1 MEVVQSSAEVKY
13 TLTVPQFSYQEL
25 GETFTTDFQLSVN
38 GVRTSWQ
45 ATLTLFMKENVCP
58 SQDPMNRNIGI
69 ALECLQCN
77 INRPDFKVYCRLQ
90 GKDQHEKRLARSSD
104 GGYKWQGILVS
115 RMTLDVFKLLKD
127 DVLTA
132 HLRFVVSENDL
143 AKGLDSREDLILHLL
158 KIQKTGVYSDIEV
171 LTSDGMRLPAHCAIL
186 STRSNLLLQKFQS
199 TTETR
204 ECENASTIPLPGTR
218 TPSAKTSPTR
228 AEIPLDSTFEGVAST
243 HRSVTSMSPDS
254 SSTNCG
260 KSQISRLSIIQ
271 TKVSSLPTIIGS
283 PVRCLN
289 PSRTPSKPG
298 MTNNKRCLNNSTMS
312 PSKLPIPNTTLPKK
326 DLFSTSQRLLSPS
339 QRLLSPSQRLLSP
352 SQRLLPPSQR
362 LLSPTK
368 RSLSPSTRPPSK
380 RFMTPSKLLTS
391 SKQLSTPSPTIA
403 ETTRRRMLR
412 APEKKH
418 DREPSDTF
426 HTEPL
431 SSDRD
436 ICFPAGESSTPL
448 KQLEIRSLKSPTK
461 KEFVK
466 VNMSSSVT
474 QQLLEWIYIGD
485 CSDLGHLA
493 RPLLV
498 AGLRHEVNDLVWAC
512 ENHLAAELS
521 PTAAPDMLLLAH
533 KYGAAR
539 LREAALQYAL
549 QHAAEVTVQP
559 SWSTL
564 AASAPSLISEFSLLL
579 AQQRTQC
586 QHPLQSNIKT

>member
-1 MEVVQSSAEVKY
+1 MEVVQSSAEVMY

-45 ATLTLFMKENVCP
+45 ATLTLFMKENVYP
-58 SQDPMNRNIGI
+58 SQDPMNNNIGI
-69 ALECLQCN
+69 ALECIQCN

-90 GKDQHEKRLARSSD
+90 GKDRHEKRLARSSD
-104 GGYKWQGILVS
+104 GSWKWQGILVS
-115 RMTLDVFKLLKD
+115 RMTLNVFKLLKD

-132 HLRFVVSENDL
+132 HLRFVVGENDV
-143 AKGLDSREDLILHLL
+143 AKGLDSREDLILHLM

-186 STRSNLLLQKFQS
+186 STRSNLLQKFQS
-199 TTETR
+199 AIETR

-218 TPSAKTSPTR
+218 TPRAKTSLTR
-228 AEIPLDSTFEGVAST
+228 AEIPLDSTFEGVASR

-254 SSTNCG
+254 SSTKCG
-260 KSQISRLSIIQ
+260 KSQISRPSTIHA
-271 TKVSSLPTIIGS
+271 KVISLPTITGS

-298 MTNNKRCLNNSTMS
+298 MTHNKRCLNNSTMS

-352 SQRLLPPSQR
+352 SQRLLSPSQR

-380 RFMTPSKLLTS
+380 RFLTPSKLLTS
-391 SKQLSTPSPTIA
+391 TPSPSIA
-403 ETTRRRMLR
+403 ETTCRRMLR

-431 SSDRD
+431 SSDRG
-436 ICFPAGESSTPL
+436 ICFPAGESNTPL
-448 KQLEIRSLKSPTK
+448 KQLENRSLKSPTK
-461 KEFVK
+461 KAFVK

-485 CSDLGHLA
+485 CSDLGRLA

-512 ENHLAAELS
+512 ENHLAAELT
-521 PTAAPDMLLLAH
+521 PTTAPDMLLLAH
-533 KYGAAR
+533 KCGSVR

-549 QHAAEVTVQP
+549 QHVRIVPLVPT
-559 SWSTL
+559 
-564 AASAPSLISEFSLLL
+564 FSPH
-579 AQQRTQC
+579 RGF
-586 QHPLQSNIKT
+586 S